1 MRRLVYVRK
10 DAVHVDDLRHKT
22 RHMWDRVGILV
33 ADRKVICSGRC
44 TGMVEAWVGSFLQV
58 AKTAAPC
65 RWLFG
70 ARERCHALGP
80 S

>member
-44 TGMVEAWVGSFLQV
+44 TGSRGLGRVVPTSSQDCRPLQV
-58 AKTAAPC
+58 VV
-65 RWLFG
+65 W
-70 ARERCHALGP
+70 